1 MRYIYESHD
10 DDVLNVFLYEI
21 FFIITN
27 KAKNKTFGMIEGMM
41 GHVNAKRKEQ
51 KKEKTDK

>member
-1 MRYIYESHD
+1 MYFCTR
-10 DDVLNVFLYEI
+10 FL
-21 FFIITN
+21 FIITN

-41 GHVNAKRKEQ
+41 GQVNAKRKEQ